1 MILYMMVSIYC
12 AKGMCRALVGGLL
25 CASMFL
31 SACGEAQKED
41 KRTDKPQVIR
51 LAYQLGHLPDIIAL
65 HKRFVEDEFA
75 KDSIKIVFKKFDYGP
90 PEVEAFN
97 AGELDFGSIGDQPAI
112 IGWARGVEFKIV
124 GNITGSEDKM
134 ALLVPKDS
142 PVKSFS
148 ELKEKKIAITVG
160 SNIQHLFNL
169 YLQQNGWKQSDV
181 NLVNLQFTD
190 CIIALSAN
198 EIDATI
204 LSDPYI
210 SIATYKYGAKVI
222 SYSNG
227 LKYTTLPYIA
237 SNEFIAEYPDIVI
250 RLLKTYRK
258 AAEWARNS
266 HEEAANIL
274 LKEENNLLPR
284 EIDIELIDK
293 YTENF
298 GLDDNA
304 IKAFGETYKYL
315 KETNIIRNNPD
326 ITTLYERRFDEA
338 AQKLLNDE

>member
-1 MILYMMVSIYC
+1 
-12 AKGMCRALVGGLL
+12 MCRAFAGGLL
-25 CASMFL
+25 CISLFLAS
-31 SACGEAQKED
+31 CGQGQKEGGQAD
-41 KRTDKPQVIR
+41 RPQVIR

-75 KDSIKIVFKKFDYGP
+75 KDSIKIKFKKFDYGP

-97 AGELDFGSIGDQPAI
+97 ADELDFGSIGDQPAI

-148 ELKEKKIAITVG
+148 ELKRKKIAVTVG
-160 SNIQHLFNL
+160 SNIQHLFNQ
-169 YLQQNGWKQSDV
+169 YLKQNGWKQSDV

-222 SYSNG
+222 SYSNE

-237 SNEFIAEYPDIVI
+237 SSEFIEKYPDIVT

-258 AAEWARNS
+258 SAEWARNN
-266 HEEAANIL
+266 HEEAADIL

-298 GLDDNA
+298 GLDDKA
-304 IKAFGETYKYL
+304 IEAFDETYKYL
-315 KETNIIRNNPD
+315 KETNVIRNNPD
-326 ITTLYERRFDEA
+326 ITTLYDRSFDEA
-338 AQKLLNDE
+338 AKKLLNNE